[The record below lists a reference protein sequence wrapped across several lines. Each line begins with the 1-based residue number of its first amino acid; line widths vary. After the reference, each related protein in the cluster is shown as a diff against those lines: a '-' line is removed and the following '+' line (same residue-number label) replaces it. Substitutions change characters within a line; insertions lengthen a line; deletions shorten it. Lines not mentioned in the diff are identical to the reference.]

1 MSILG
6 ASLVGLFLAVVLSP
20 LPFAGPVL
28 GGVAAGRIAGG
39 GIMKRAL
46 AGLLSGTLAGILLWF
61 VLTHTGVTLSG
72 PMGSFLGA
80 IIGAGLIGVFLYA
93 GFLAALGAV
102 LADQGDDP
110 APQAGDSWWHVKHRH
125 RR

>member
-1 MSILG
+1 M
-6 ASLVGLFLAVVLSP
+6 GLFLAVVLSP

-39 GIMKRAL
+39 GIVQRAL

-61 VLTHTGVTLSG
+61 VLTHTRVTLNG

-80 IIGAGLIGVFLYA
+80 IVGAGMLGMFLYA
-93 GFLAALGAV
+93 GFLSALGAV
-102 LADQGDDP
+102 LADQGDD
-110 APQAGDSWWHVKHRH
+110 ASPQAGDSWWHVKHRH